1 MQPPE
6 RRHNS
11 IARSTAQSECGELS
25 TGTKISRYTGTSAS
39 GSCRAYTTLAPSPGG
54 GSVLCAGRLVYARLQ
69 RRGAAVTNRLF
80 ETSCREYRG
89 ARRSLS
95 SRVGRRFECRQERD
109 RQRDEQQRPQRDHR
123 KRLEP
128 SAPCPA
134 HESGRAEREAAER
147 RPPQPPAPPPAGRA
161 GRKPPQRSPR

>member
-80 ETSCREYRG
+80 ETSCREDRG
-89 ARRSLS
+89 ARPGLP
-95 SRVGRRFECRQERD
+95 SRGGGRGGGRQERG
-109 RQRDEQQRPQRDHR
+109 RPRGAQH
-123 KRLEP
+123 
-128 SAPCPA
+128 ST
-134 HESGRAEREAAER
+134 
-147 RPPQPPAPPPAGRA
+147 
-161 GRKPPQRSPR
+161 PR